1 MLERRM
7 KGSRGS
13 KMRKSTLVYISVALL
28 ILVLGV
34 LWYYGNSADVK
45 IVDMHAPPVGIRES
59 GQLDIVLQNN
69 GSKPVDVWLEVDNAF
84 VDKNGEA
91 RSTSRLI
98 ISKDSVDPWDVEF
111 VSLQKPIHLLPGNN
125 SVSVWLGYELPGEYP
140 VNVKVVENSRLL
152 DEGTYLVQ
160 TPLPEIHLKLEYEME
175 SRNNSDIY
183 RIYGYL
189 INNGSGSAR
198 DVSTNLTVTDEKT
211 GKMVLTSSGIHYV
224 RSQDKTALWTWPDY
238 PYAIV
243 EIAHGEPSGES
254 YMPVQNV
261 VIGSGEDQFLINVT
275 STWQDQVVSAELL
288 IPSEEESR

>member
-1 MLERRM
+1 
-7 KGSRGS
+7 
-13 KMRKSTLVYISVALL
+13 MRKNTLIYASVTFL
-28 ILVLGV
+28 ILLLGIF
-34 LWYYGNSADVK
+34 WYYGTGPDVK
-45 IVDMHAPPVGIRES
+45 IVDMHAPPVGVRES
-59 GQLDIVLQNN
+59 GQLDMVLQNN
-69 GSKPVDVWLEVDNAF
+69 GSKPVDVWLEVENAF
-84 VDKNGEA
+84 VDKNGDA

-98 ISKDSVDPWDVEF
+98 ISSDSENPWDVEL

-125 SVSVWLGYELPGEYP
+125 SVSVWLGYELSGEYP
-140 VNVKVVENSRLL
+140 VNVKVVENSRIL
-152 DEGTYLVQ
+152 DEGTCLVQ
-160 TPLPEIHLKLEYEME
+160 IPMPELHLKLEYEME

-198 DVSTNLTVTDEKT
+198 DVSTNLTVTDEQT
-211 GKMVLTSSGIHYV
+211 GKTVLTSSVIHYV

-243 EIAHGEPSGES
+243 ELAHGDPSGES

-261 VIGSGEDQFLINVT
+261 VIGTGGDQFLINVT

-288 IPSEEESR
+288 IPSEEGSR

>member
-1 MLERRM
+1 
-7 KGSRGS
+7 
-13 KMRKSTLVYISVALL
+13 MRKSTLIYVSVALL
-28 ILVLGV
+28 VLALGG
-34 LWYYGNSADVK
+34 LWYYGNSAEVK
-45 IVDMHAPPVGIRES
+45 IVDMNASPFGVRES
-59 GQLDIVLQNN
+59 GKLDIVLQNN
-69 GSKPVDVWLEVDNAF
+69 GSKPVDVWLEVENAF
-84 VDKNGEA
+84 VDKNREA

-98 ISKDSVDPWDVEF
+98 ISNDSVDPWNAEF
-111 VSLQKPIHLLPGNN
+111 VSLEKPIRLLPGNN

-160 TPLPEIHLKLEYEME
+160 IPTPEIHLKLEYEME
-175 SRNNSDIY
+175 SRNTSEIY

-189 INNGSGSAR
+189 INKGLASAR
-198 DVSTNLTVTDEKT
+198 DVSTSLTVTNERT
-211 GKMVLTSSGIHYV
+211 GKLVFTSFDIYDV
-224 RSQDKTALWTWPDY
+224 REQDKTSLWTWPDY

-243 EIAHGEPSGES
+243 ELAHGEPSGES

-261 VIGSGEDQFLINVT
+261 VIGSSEDQFRINVT

>member
-1 MLERRM
+1 M
-7 KGSRGS
+7 K
-13 KMRKSTLVYISVALL
+13 KSTLISISVVLL
-28 ILVLGV
+28 VLALGV

-69 GSKPVDVWLEVDNAF
+69 GSKPVDVWLEVENAF

-152 DEGTYLVQ
+152 DEGTYIVQ

-175 SRNNSDIY
+175 SRNTSDIY

-198 DVSTNLTVTDEKT
+198 DVSTNLTMTDEKT
-211 GKMVLTSSGIHYV
+211 GERVLTSSDVYYAGN
-224 RSQDKTALWTWPDY
+224 QDKAALWTWPDY

-254 YMPVQNV
+254 YMPVRNV
-261 VIGSGEDQFLINVT
+261 VIGESEDRFLINVT

-288 IPSEEESR
+288 IPSEKEGR